1 MARSRRDVFGSRT
14 TSMVARILACLGF
27 EPGRWAIRHAY
38 ALATTRR
45 VAVSQTR
52 GATWCCLGTGGRRLD
67 IYTTVV
73 GEPPAPW
80 MTRNTRDA

>member
-14 TSMVARILACLGF
+14 TSMVARILAFLGI

-45 VAVSQTR
+45 VAVSRTR
-52 GATWCCLGTGGRRLD
+52 GATWCCLGTAGRHLD
-67 IYTTVV
+67 IYTTVA
-73 GEPPAPW
+73 GEPSAPC
-80 MTRNTRDA
+80 MTGNRRDA